1 MFLSD
6 SFFSE
11 TKMDAKG
18 GNGGNNGLTNEM
30 NNSKDASSDSL
41 VSDSKSSS
49 LNSKLGQDH
58 VSLITILFFS
68 RYK

>member
-1 MFLSD
+1 
-6 SFFSE
+6 
-11 TKMDAKG
+11 MDAKG
-18 GNGGNNGLTNEM
+18 GNSGNNGLPNEM

-58 VSLITILFFS
+58 VCILFYLIMFLLLRS
-68 RYK
+68 TFKKSFYH